1 MENMVRSLNLMG
13 GWLALALLVGC
24 ESADVDGNFWQQEQA
39 AAAPAAP
46 QPATPAAEQPSSGT
60 QPSGNTP
67 APPAPAPSTAGDEVS
82 FSSLR
87 FTYGNFNGARA
98 GLSSPRIANLRF
110 SSNAL
115 SYSWAGPNL
124 SSWGMSAGQADAICC
139 LFLQNSGG
147 AWVGGKFDW
156 ISSSRTTR
164 DLNHV
169 RGGYGGWSLGG
180 IPNPSRAAFVII
192 SADGRRRSNVIA
204 GTWQR

>member
-1 MENMVRSLNLMG
+1 MENTVRKTGLMG
-13 GWLALALLVGC
+13 GWIVLALMVGC
-24 ESADVDGNFWQQEQA
+24 ESADNDGNFWRQEQA
-39 AAAPAAP
+39 EAAPAA
-46 QPATPAAEQPSSGT
+46 QPATAQRPAATTPAQQTPGTPSSA
-60 QPSGNTP
+60 SI
-67 APPAPAPSTAGDEVS
+67 PAPSTAGDEVA

-87 FTYGNFNGARA
+87 FTYGNFNGSGA
-98 GLSSPRIANLRF
+98 GLSSPRISSLRF

-115 SYSWAGPNL
+115 SYSWAGANL
-124 SSWGMSAGQADAICC
+124 SSWGMSANQADAICC

-156 ISSSRTTR
+156 ISSSRTSR

-180 IPNPSRAAFVII
+180 IPNPARAAFVII

-204 GTWQR
+204 GTWRR